1 MEFQQVIQI
10 CLMWFMVSVLL
21 NTIILAVDSIND
33 DTNLIYES
41 IIKKYKRYVNNYKHS
56 NLRLY
61 IYFTVSALKLLLI
74 SIIQILLLAPL
85 LPFAAVSYIIKI
97 TIENKNIRK
106 ICRKIFYKNWHK
118 GKKWKN
124 RFIKGDKVI
133 LPDGR
138 VKEVIESNN
147 WEIYDEE
154 KSD

>member
-10 CLMWFMVSVLL
+10 CLMWFMVSILL

-33 DTNLIYES
+33 DTNSIYES

-61 IYFTVSALKLLLI
+61 VYFTVSALKLLLI

-85 LPFAAVSYIIKI
+85 LPFAAVSHIIKI

-106 ICRKIFYKNWHK
+106 ICRKIFYKN
-118 GKKWKN
+118 
-124 RFIKGDKVI
+124 
-133 LPDGR
+133 
-138 VKEVIESNN
+138 
-147 WEIYDEE
+147 
-154 KSD
+154 